1 MRKWTS
7 VLALAVGGAL
17 VATMAVA
24 QTGGGSSAAPST
36 SGTGSDTSTS
46 GGASGGMKSDTGKSD
61 TGMKSDTMKSD
72 GMKSDMSKGRGTR
85 GARGGDRE
93 QVRAVQQALKDKGHD
108 PGNVDGVMGPK
119 TRSALR
125 DFQKKEGIKDTGQ
138 LDQDTMSKL
147 GVETKTGSG
156 GAAPTGTSASPATT
170 GSGPSGDS
178 GSKSGP
184 PSATSG
190 PSTPDKS
197 STDTSSPTPKP
208 GGADKK

>member
-17 VATMAVA
+17 IATMAVA
-24 QTGGGSSAAPST
+24 QTGSSTAPST
-36 SGTGSDTSTS
+36 SGTGSDTATS
-46 GGASGGMKSDTGKSD
+46 GSASGGMKSDTGKSD

-72 GMKSDMSKGRGTR
+72 TMKSDTMKSDSMKSDMSKSRGTR

-147 GVETKTGSG
+147 GVETKTSSG
-156 GAAPTGTSASPATT
+156 GASSTGTSASPATT
-170 GSGPSGDS
+170 GSGPST
-178 GSKSGP
+178 